1 MKNKLKHSLLEAAK
15 NKALSISPDNWT
27 DNHRSVAYMGATV
40 HLIDEGLNY
49 QSIDLFCVEFV
60 EKKKTAE
67 NIYQLM
73 EKQLLE
79 FGLDQYMDNIYFVTD
94 RGSNFLK
101 AFRSNKNTTK
111 EKITKSID
119 GINYTTTQIEETP
132 KKKKSNSTK
141 YLQASPE
148 FEDYSQSIDDCD
160 QSEDD
165 SEEEDDYDDDICDY
179 TELTINQLS
188 NNVRLVITTIKSC
201 KSLSG
206 LNRQLQ
212 LVQNEPENEDLDGT
226 TNNNKH
232 SEGRTLHQSSVVR
245 WLSLFDLL
253 ESIKKAY
260 ASLIILLNDNR
271 QNARIQAINM
281 DLRASQLLE
290 NMFIMEEE
298 YIMAAFLHPN
308 YKQLRGASSSQV
320 AECYTTSRQSI
331 VHDQSSAEIILDNY
345 EPQAKKAKIFMST
358 LMDKQ
363 RQQNGNGQ
371 DEVDRYISLTLG
383 EDEQYSNPLDFWKKK
398 DTQLAFPNLFQLAK
412 RYFSIPCSS
421 SAVERQFSAAGQI
434 ITQRRANL
442 DPATVND
449 IIFLRSIENRLV

>member
-1 MKNKLKHSLLEAAK
+1 
-15 NKALSISPDNWT
+15 
-27 DNHRSVAYMGATV
+27 
-40 HLIDEGLNY
+40 
-49 QSIDLFCVEFV
+49 
-60 EKKKTAE
+60 
-67 NIYQLM
+67 
-73 EKQLLE
+73 
-79 FGLDQYMDNIYFVTD
+79 
-94 RGSNFLK
+94 
-101 AFRSNKNTTK
+101 TK

-148 FEDYSQSIDDCD
+148 FEDYSQSIDDSD
-160 QSEDD
+160 QLQVSYIYIYIYIIFLKEDD

-226 TNNNKH
+226 TTNNKH

-281 DLRASQLLE
+281 DLVNKLIDFFYPWKIVLTELQKTNEPSLFLVLPCITYLRDELASGERKEKSE
-290 NMFIMEEE
+290 NMFIMGEE

-308 YKQLRGASSSQV
+308 YKQLRGAISSQV

-371 DEVDRYISLTLG
+371 DEVDRYISLILG

-421 SAVERQFSAAGQI
+421 SAVERQFSATGQI

>member
-232 SEGRTLHQSSVVR
+232 IVLTELQKTNEP
-245 WLSLFDLL
+245 SLFLVLPCITYLRDEL
-253 ESIKKAY
+253 
-260 ASLIILLNDNR
+260 ASGERKEKSELKFFFYK
-271 QNARIQAINM
+271 
-281 DLRASQLLE
+281 RASQLLE

>member
-1 MKNKLKHSLLEAAK
+1 
-15 NKALSISPDNWT
+15 
-27 DNHRSVAYMGATV
+27 
-40 HLIDEGLNY
+40 
-49 QSIDLFCVEFV
+49 
-60 EKKKTAE
+60 
-67 NIYQLM
+67 
-73 EKQLLE
+73 
-79 FGLDQYMDNIYFVTD
+79 
-94 RGSNFLK
+94 
-101 AFRSNKNTTK
+101 
-111 EKITKSID
+111 
-119 GINYTTTQIEETP
+119 
-132 KKKKSNSTK
+132 
-141 YLQASPE
+141 
-148 FEDYSQSIDDCD
+148 
-160 QSEDD
+160 EDD

-226 TNNNKH
+226 TTNNKH

-245 WLSLFDLL
+245 WLSLFYLL

-281 DLRASQLLE
+281 DLVNKLIDFFYPWKVVLTELQKTNEPSLFLVLPCITYLRDELASGERKEKSVFLQAS
-290 NMFIMEEE
+290 FSIIRK
-298 YIMAAFLHPN
+298 YVYYGRRIHYGCFLHPN

-320 AECYTTSRQSI
+320 AECYATSRQSI

-345 EPQAKKAKIFMST
+345 RPQAKKAKIFMST

-383 EDEQYSNPLDFWKKK
+383 ENEQYSNPLDFWKKK
-398 DTQLAFPNLFQLAK
+398 DNQLAFPSLFQLAK

-421 SAVERQFSAAGQI
+421 SAVERQFSATGQI